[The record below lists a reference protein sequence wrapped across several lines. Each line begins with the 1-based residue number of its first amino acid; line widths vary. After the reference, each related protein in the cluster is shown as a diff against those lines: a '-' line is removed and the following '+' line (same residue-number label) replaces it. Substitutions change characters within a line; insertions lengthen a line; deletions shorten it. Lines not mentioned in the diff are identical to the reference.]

1 VTDFDSS
8 AVRRVTGWLVLAV
21 LGWGVFRIVRPFL
34 VPLAWAA
41 VLAVFFY
48 PLAKS
53 IRRKLGRP
61 NLACLLTVV
70 FITLLLVLP
79 VAGLAPALISQSVS
93 ILGSLREGELL
104 AHARAFLE
112 QYWAR
117 SPVPLGDIQNLM
129 DELAQRAAALAAQ
142 YSARLAGNL
151 VGLAFD
157 LAVMLLALFYMLR
170 DGERVALLVRD
181 ISPWGLERHDLMI
194 KEAVELVQVTITSSF
209 ITAAVQGAL
218 GGLIFWALGIS
229 SPLFWGAL
237 MALLALLPIL
247 GPWLVWGPA
256 AVVMLFSGQIGR
268 GVALIVLGLVI
279 VSGVDNV
286 LRPALI
292 AGRSQLNGLL
302 VLISVLGGISAMG
315 FLGVVLGPV
324 LVATGVGLL
333 RGYHESLERKRQAE
347 TAGGAQIG

>member
-1 VTDFDSS
+1 VTDFDSR

-41 VLAVFFY
+41 VLAVFSH

-53 IRRKLGRP
+53 IQRRLRRP
-61 NLACLLTVV
+61 NLACLLTVI
-70 FITLLLVLP
+70 FITMLLVLP
-79 VAGLAPALISQSVS
+79 VAALMPALISQSTS
-93 ILGSLREGELL
+93 ILNSLKDGNLL
-104 AHARAFLE
+104 ARARVFLE
-112 QYWAR
+112 QYWTR
-117 SPVPLGDIQNLM
+117 SPVPLGDTQNLI
-129 DELAQRAAALAAQ
+129 DELTQRAASLVAQ

-151 VGLAFD
+151 VGLIFD

-209 ITAAVQGAL
+209 ITAAVQGVL
-218 GGLIFWALGIS
+218 GGLIFWVLGIS

-256 AVVMLFSGQIGR
+256 AVVLLFSGQIGR
-268 GVALIVLGLVI
+268 GVALCVLGLLI

-286 LRPALI
+286 LRPVLI

-324 LVATGVGLL
+324 LVATAVGLL
-333 RGYHESLERKRQAE
+333 RGYHESLERNRQAE
-347 TAGGAQIG
+347 AASGAEIS